1 MRARQ
6 AFDEARRRLEAAG
19 VEDAAFDA
27 AALVE
32 TQAGEGWRWQD
43 PALDEAEVMQ
53 QLDSLGVHIGAPIR
67 SIDARSIRWKI
78 L

>member
-43 PALDEAEVMQ
+43 PALD
-53 QLDSLGVHIGAPIR
+53 LSLIHI
-67 SIDARSIRWKI
+67 
-78 L
+78 